1 MISFGETRSTW
12 FKYLPNWGRFNNRD
26 QLNPGKKRRKK
37 KKAKGRRKGRKKKTK
52 PTTEKAANPLLPSP
66 PAPGSHT
73 HTRYLLLS
81 HGGSGRGR
89 AAGPG
94 RTRTHTHTPGSH
106 SPSPA
111 RPSPHHCLRP
121 PARSAL
127 SGCFV
132 RSPARGSARPPAP
145 RRSGTFIIGRGLI
158 SNRCHRGSIV
168 RRAARPRPPLCGAA
182 AIGRRRAEGCRHRS
196 GSPFI
201 CALGRWTPHL
211 ISNQGD
217 FSIFSLSTVRLQIWD
232 FLLLLFTKLG
242 LLFFFFF
249 LRSTFSSL
257 FFPSLLCCCFLISST
272 LNFLKGVHYNR
283 FCSLF
288 SFFFPSGVCVCCC
301 CCWSPSIYTNPTL
314 FVSPPFGSVE
324 FSLLNK
330 TAWVPSSP
338 RPLQRAK
345 PPPRN
350 LGKQWLRLHPRR
362 MDR

>member
-1 MISFGETRSTW
+1 VGAGGSAGTDSHSRPHSHSRS
-12 FKYLPNWGRFNNRD
+12 R
-26 QLNPGKKRRKK
+26 
-37 KKAKGRRKGRKKKTK
+37 
-52 PTTEKAANPLLPSP
+52 
-66 PAPGSHT
+66 PAP
-73 HTRYLLLS
+73 LF
-81 HGGSGRGR
+81 
-89 AAGPG
+89 P
-94 RTRTHTHTPGSH
+94 
-106 SPSPA
+106 PA
-111 RPSPHHCLRP
+111 RPAFSGAFCSLPGAELRA
-121 PARSAL
+121 PARTA
-127 SGCFV
+127 
-132 RSPARGSARPPAP
+132 AE
-145 RRSGTFIIGRGLI
+145 RSGTFIIGRGLI

-249 LRSTFSSL
+249 ARLFPPF

-272 LNFLKGVHYNR
+272 LNFLKGVHCNR

-288 SFFFPSGVCVCCC
+288 SFFFSPSGVCVCCC
-301 CCWSPSIYTNPTL
+301 CCWPPSIYTDPTL

-324 FSLLNK
+324 FLC
-330 TAWVPSSP
+330 
-338 RPLQRAK
+338 
-345 PPPRN
+345 
-350 LGKQWLRLHPRR
+350 
-362 MDR
+362 

>member
-1 MISFGETRSTW
+1 MG
-12 FKYLPNWGRFNNRD
+12 
-26 QLNPGKKRRKK
+26 
-37 KKAKGRRKGRKKKTK
+37 A
-52 PTTEKAANPLLPSP
+52 
-66 PAPGSHT
+66 
-73 HTRYLLLS
+73 
-81 HGGSGRGR
+81 GGG
-89 AAGPG
+89 AG
-94 RTRTHTHTPGSH
+94 TDSH
-106 SPSPA
+106 SHSHSHSPA
-111 RPSPHHCLRP
+111 RPSHHCPCP
-121 PARSAL
+121 PAPLYRGVLFAP
-127 SGCFV
+127 
-132 RSPARGSARPPAP
+132 PARGSARPPAP

-249 LRSTFSSL
+249 CSTFSSL

-324 FSLLNK
+324 FLC
-330 TAWVPSSP
+330 
-338 RPLQRAK
+338 
-345 PPPRN
+345 
-350 LGKQWLRLHPRR
+350 
-362 MDR
+362 

>member
-1 MISFGETRSTW
+1 MG
-12 FKYLPNWGRFNNRD
+12 
-26 QLNPGKKRRKK
+26 
-37 KKAKGRRKGRKKKTK
+37 A
-52 PTTEKAANPLLPSP
+52 
-66 PAPGSHT
+66 
-73 HTRYLLLS
+73 
-81 HGGSGRGR
+81 GGG
-89 AAGPG
+89 AG
-94 RTRTHTHTPGSH
+94 PGSH
-106 SPSPA
+106 SLTLALTLARTPLAPLSPPA
-111 RPSPHHCLRP
+111 RP
-121 PARSAL
+121 AFSA
-127 SGCFV
+127 CFV
-132 RSPARGSARPPAP
+132 RSPARSSARPPAP

-249 LRSTFSSL
+249 FARLFPPF

-324 FSLLNK
+324 FLC
-330 TAWVPSSP
+330 
-338 RPLQRAK
+338 
-345 PPPRN
+345 
-350 LGKQWLRLHPRR
+350 
-362 MDR
+362 